1 MLMHDGDVKR
11 KKKTCYFIMA
21 DHREQEIM
29 KYLVI
34 MLASRNL

>member
-1 MLMHDGDVKR
+1 MHDGDVKR

-29 KYLVI
+29 KYLLI
-34 MLASRNL
+34 MLASKNL